1 MATADAGFQSFA
13 DFDGDGTIYVEELN
27 LSVKNASTDGE
38 GLLYKSIDSDNN
50 EALIALN
57 KVESSNDRVVYMVSA
72 SKIGALRAY
81 AVEMDIDAN
90 DWKMISRVDHL
101 KANGQAMEFDKFNGH
116 KVTSVSALIG
126 HGSVLMANQDLVTI
140 VLQPLVNDPIEP
152 VITEATLIDDQ
163 NRSVKAVISNNG
175 LVMPN
180 EYILSQNFPNP
191 FNPVTNIAFA
201 IPQDGLVKLM
211 IYDLMGRE
219 VRELVSSRLSGG
231 NYSANWNA
239 TNTFGSKVSSGLYFY
254 SLTVD
259 NKMIATQK
267 MILMK

>member
-1 MATADAGFQSFA
+1 MASADAGFQSYS
-13 DFDGDGTIYVEELN
+13 DFNGDGTIYVEDLN
-27 LSVKNASTDGE
+27 YSVKNITKFGE
-38 GLLYKSIDSDNN
+38 GLNYKSIEFDNN

-57 KVESSNDRVVYMVSA
+57 QDKADNGTVVYTVSG
-72 SKIGALRAY
+72 SQIGSLRAY

-90 DWKMISRVDHL
+90 DWEMISRVDHL
-101 KANGQAMEFDKFNGH
+101 KANGGAFEFDKTNGH
-116 KVTSVSALIG
+116 KVTAVSSLVG
-126 HGSVLMANQDLVTI
+126 RGSVAMSNQDLVTI
-140 VLQPLVNDPIEP
+140 VLQPLVSDPIEP
-152 VITEATLIDDQ
+152 VITEVTLIDDQ
-163 NRSVKAVISNNG
+163 NRSTKAVISNNG
-175 LVMPN
+175 SAIPN
-180 EYILSQNFPNP
+180 EYALSQNFPNP

-201 IPQDGLVKLM
+201 IPQDGLVKLTVF
-211 IYDLMGRE
+211 DLMGRE

-231 NYSANWNA
+231 NYTANWNA